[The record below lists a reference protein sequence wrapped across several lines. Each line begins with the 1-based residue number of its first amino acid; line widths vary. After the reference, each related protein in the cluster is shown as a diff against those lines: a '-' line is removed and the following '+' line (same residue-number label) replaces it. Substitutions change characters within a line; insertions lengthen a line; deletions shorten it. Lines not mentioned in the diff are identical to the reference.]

1 MPEPF
6 YALIHSDNAGHYG
19 LSFPDAPGVIAV
31 GPTVEAVIAAG
42 RKALRSNL
50 NALED
55 EGLALPRPRS
65 LDTLLADPDFREGHS
80 DALTVIALTPAPKT
94 GRSIRINISIDEFAL
109 ERIDELARQ
118 KGLTRSRLLVE
129 GALGVG

>member
-1 MPEPF
+1 MSETF
-6 YALIHSDNAGHYG
+6 YALIHADEAGHYG

-31 GPTVEAVIAAG
+31 GPTLEAAIAAG
-42 RKALRSNL
+42 RKALRSNF

-55 EGLALPRPRS
+55 EGVALPRPRP
-65 LDTLLADPDFREGHS
+65 LDTLLADPEFRASHS
-80 DALTVIALTPAPKT
+80 DALTVIALTPAAKT

-109 ERIDELARQ
+109 ERIDDLARR

-129 GALGVG
+129 GALRDR